1 MTLLLPRLDRESAR
15 NIVADRLPR
24 PLAEVS
30 ASLPDLSYT
39 VTFSPVGG
47 TRVSEEE
54 LGALRHEVVQLA
66 REHGFPGQPRGL
78 MEFEGD
84 CARLLHTRLPMTP
97 HESSHEEAWSYLT
110 CCWLLDIALWRFG
123 SEADERRF
131 IGNVNR
137 NTFRRLWWR
146 AEILGPDIDLRR
158 LGEDELVNIMER
170 PTIAGDRRLARA
182 VAGEFLRRLESG
194 ESADR
199 MLLMREAMK
208 RLLRLTPFVAFW
220 SLSGEE
226 VADLVSETFDAAGA
240 GLEGQAHRLSIA
252 VPSAAPEP
260 SSSVTQ
266 LPRIPTVAAVTAEA
280 ASGLRPD
287 LEEIAEV
294 ALEIA
299 QRTGRVTNMS
309 LREVVEINSEEARE
323 VFAMLMSRG
332 ALVRRGI
339 KRGTHYVLPDA
350 PVEPAPVVESGR
362 QVNRALGRLLGRGR

>member
-15 NIVADRLPR
+15 KIVANRLPS
-24 PLAEVS
+24 PLTDVS
-30 ASLPDLSYT
+30 ASMPDLSYT

-47 TRVSEEE
+47 TRVSEDQ
-54 LGALRHEVVQLA
+54 LGALRQEVVQLA
-66 REHGFPGQPRGL
+66 REHGFPGQPSRL
-78 MEFEGD
+78 MAFEGD
-84 CARLLHTRLPMTP
+84 CARLMHTRLPMTP
-97 HESSHEEAWSYLT
+97 HESSHEDVWSYLT
-110 CCWLLDIALWRFG
+110 CCWLLDVALWRFG

-146 AEILGPDIDLRR
+146 GEILGPDIDLRR

-182 VAGEFLRRLESG
+182 VAAEFLRLVETG

-220 SLSGEE
+220 SLTAEE
-226 VADLVSETFDAAGA
+226 VEALVSETFDAARA
-240 GLEGQAHRLSIA
+240 GLEGRAHPLPI
-252 VPSAAPEP
+252 AAPNAAPDP
-260 SSSVTQ
+260 SSSVMQ
-266 LPRIPTVAAVTAEA
+266 LPRIPTVAGVAPQAA
-280 ASGLRPD
+280 ASPRSD

-309 LREVVEINSEEARE
+309 LREVVEIDSEEARE
-323 VFAMLMSRG
+323 VFTMLMSRG
-332 ALVRRGI
+332 ALVRRGM

-350 PVEPAPVVESGR
+350 PIEAAPLVEPAR